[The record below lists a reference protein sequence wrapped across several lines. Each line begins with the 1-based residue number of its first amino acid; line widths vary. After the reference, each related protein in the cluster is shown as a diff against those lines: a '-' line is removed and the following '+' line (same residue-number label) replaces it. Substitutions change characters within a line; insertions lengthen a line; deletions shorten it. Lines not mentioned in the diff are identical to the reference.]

1 MNNNFYFNRLSEGRK
16 QELSRIV
23 NAFPEEVCL
32 YIEDLFRAYLMD
44 ADNGTDRSN
53 DILAVTFDDECGHE
67 LELILSQEEVR
78 YVADAVTE
86 KLDNIG
92 CDCSIP
98 FGDDET
104 EDGTINLTPVNTEE
118 EFDML
123 LTHLFGD
130 AGGGAYD

>member
-1 MNNNFYFNRLSEGRK
+1 MNNNFNRLTEGRK

-32 YIEDLFRAYLMD
+32 YIEDLFLAYLMD
-44 ADNGTDRSN
+44 ADNGTDRNN
-53 DILAVTFDDECGHE
+53 DKLAVTFDDECGHE

-130 AGGGAYD
+130 DGGGAYD